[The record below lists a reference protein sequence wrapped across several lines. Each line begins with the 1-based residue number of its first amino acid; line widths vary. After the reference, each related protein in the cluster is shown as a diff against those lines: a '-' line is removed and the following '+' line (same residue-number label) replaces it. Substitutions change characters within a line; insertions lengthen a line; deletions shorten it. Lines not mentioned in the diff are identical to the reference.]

1 MVKREDITN
10 GKSDLQSHSDR
21 TRANK
26 STECYGGCGMG
37 AGKGKVRR
45 KKSWNNPFGHMG
57 GSFLGHKETN
67 HKSLAM
73 ENGDLLLKTR
83 QSHLLTR

>member
-45 KKSWNNPFGHMG
+45 KKS
-57 GSFLGHKETN
+57 
-67 HKSLAM
+67 
-73 ENGDLLLKTR
+73 
-83 QSHLLTR
+83 

>member
-1 MVKREDITN
+1 MEKVICKAIVTGQGPTKVQSAMGGVVWEQERE
-10 GKSDLQSHSDR
+10 KW
-21 TRANK
+21 
-26 STECYGGCGMG
+26 GG
-37 AGKGKVRR
+37 